1 MFSTVLDLSCKYT
14 SSPVPLL
21 VFILHSPLT
30 LWCTQPRIN
39 LLITSKTKDQSGC
52 HNHDHSAGGS
62 SIKTQAPRQ
71 WEKKKKK
78 RWLPPVC
85 LNVILLQNNKTRGET
100 VKKRGQPLEGF
111 LPEIQNSSSPL
122 ITLIHYKSFPALL
135 VPR

>member
-1 MFSTVLDLSCKYT
+1 MIT
-14 SSPVPLL
+14 LL
-21 VFILHSPLT
+21 EEVASRLRL
-30 LWCTQPRIN
+30 QDN
-39 LLITSKTKDQSGC
+39 GK
-52 HNHDHSAGGS
+52 
-62 SIKTQAPRQ
+62 
-71 WEKKKKK
+71 KKKKK

-100 VKKRGQPLEGF
+100 VKKRGQLLEGF